1 MKGKKLTL
9 LKWTIHQICME
20 FNFDPTTVAKKFK
33 AASIEP
39 SEENQYTTAQ
49 VVAGLFGQTEVSKAR
64 KMAAEA
70 DMKEQELAISQGTLI
85 SYELA
90 MNYMSSLMVTIRQR
104 IMHSALG
111 EQEKRNILGEIET
124 ALSDGEASKRLI
136 KKA

>member
-1 MKGKKLTL
+1 
-9 LKWTIHQICME
+9 ME

>member
-1 MKGKKLTL
+1 
-9 LKWTIHQICME
+9 ME

-70 DMKEQELAISQGTLI
+70 DMKEQELALSQGALI
-85 SYELA
+85 SFELA
-90 MNYMSSLMVTIRQR
+90 MNYMSSLMVTLRQR
-104 IMHSALG
+104 VMHSTMG
-111 EQEKRNILGEIET
+111 EEDKRTLLGEIET
-124 ALSDGEASKRLI
+124 TLSDGEVSKRLI